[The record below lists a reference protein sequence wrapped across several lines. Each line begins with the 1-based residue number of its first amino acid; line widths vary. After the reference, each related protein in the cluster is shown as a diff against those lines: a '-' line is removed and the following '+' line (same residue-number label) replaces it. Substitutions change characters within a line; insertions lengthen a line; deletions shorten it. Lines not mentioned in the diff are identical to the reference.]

1 MHTLILDKRRRGCMG
16 WESMRGTV
24 REGERGEGAGRVG
37 EREEK
42 QQNDILLKQM
52 GHRYKENGKEEEGTG
67 GRNKKKRLVMS
78 MLSVT
83 SFVDSHQVS
92 MTTVKS
98 LWESDTRHWSCTCSN
113 LFIDLIWR
121 GRCQTDVIY
130 SSHWHWFVSEGNIHA
145 TDSNWASVLQWEI
158 IILSRYVHMGAA
170 WHGGNEVSSSF

>member
-1 MHTLILDKRRRGCMG
+1 MK
-16 WESMRGTV
+16 GTV
-24 REGERGEGAGRVG
+24 REGEKGEEGGRKG
-37 EREEK
+37 EK

-98 LWESDTRHWSCTCSN
+98 LWESDTRH
-113 LFIDLIWR
+113 
-121 GRCQTDVIY
+121 
-130 SSHWHWFVSEGNIHA
+130 
-145 TDSNWASVLQWEI
+145 
-158 IILSRYVHMGAA
+158 
-170 WHGGNEVSSSF
+170 